1 MRILHAALFA
11 TALLVF
17 GQGANAACSRPVK
30 VAFSEISPDMTLSS
44 SGQHGG
50 VAVEFFKEL
59 ALRTGCTFTYVD
71 VPRARAW
78 YMLSNKLI
86 DIVPAAIQ
94 NPERDDVGIYFDHVV
109 LEPVSL
115 ILLMSKPVTIAS
127 SQEVIDSGLRLAVVR
142 GHNYGPHFATLIA
155 NPALGERLAQVKDPQ
170 TLARMLKAGRVDAV
184 ITMAS
189 IFTDAAK
196 EQGLTD
202 QVYTRTLKDLD
213 WGSTG
218 MYLSNSRLPAE
229 DVATLSAAIKALNQE
244 GFYGVRVKQTLKGL
258 PDWAVQGFRFQPL
271 EAD

>member
-1 MRILHAALFA
+1 MRILHSALFT

-17 GQGANAACSRPVK
+17 GQGANAACSRPVE
-30 VAFSEISPDMTLSS
+30 VAFSEISPDMTLNA

-50 VAVEFFKEL
+50 VAVEFFTEL

-78 YMLSNKLI
+78 YMLSNQQI

-94 NPERDDVGIYFDHVV
+94 NAERDEVGVYFDHVV

-115 ILLMSKPVTIAS
+115 ILLTSKPLTVS
-127 SQEVIDSGLRLAVVR
+127 SAQEVIDSRLRLAVVR
-142 GHNYGPHFATLIA
+142 GHNYGPHFAALVS
-155 NPALGERLAQVKDPQ
+155 NPALSERLAQVKDPQ

-189 IFTDAAK
+189 IFADAAK
-196 EQGLTD
+196 QQGLSD
-202 QVYTRTLKDLD
+202 RVYARTLTDLD

-218 MYLSNSRLPAE
+218 MYLSKSRLPAE

-244 GFYGVRVKQTLKGL
+244 GFYGEHVKQTLKGL

-271 EAD
+271 